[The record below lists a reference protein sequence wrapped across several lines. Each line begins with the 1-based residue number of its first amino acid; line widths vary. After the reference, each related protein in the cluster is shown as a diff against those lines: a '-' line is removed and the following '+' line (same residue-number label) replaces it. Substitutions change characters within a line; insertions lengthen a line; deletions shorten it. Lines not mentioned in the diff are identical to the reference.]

1 MILLLSL
8 ETILIGCFILIP
20 LVIIWLL
27 LRPVFRRFEA
37 IEKEVDKELG
47 LKDHYSS
54 AEELR
59 RELERL
65 RRMNLIDDDL
75 FLDKEKDIRD
85 EMP

>member
-20 LVIIWLL
+20 LVIIALL

-54 AEELR
+54 VEEMR

-65 RRMNLIDDDL
+65 RHMNLIDDDL

-85 EMP
+85 

>member
-54 AEELR
+54 VEEMR

-85 EMP
+85 

>member
-54 AEELR
+54 VEEMR

-65 RRMNLIDDDL
+65 RHMNLIDDDL

>member
-54 AEELR
+54 AEEMR
-59 RELERL
+59 RDLERL

-85 EMP
+85 

>member
-54 AEELR
+54 VEEMR
-59 RELERL
+59 RDLERL

>member
-47 LKDHYSS
+47 LKDRYSS

-85 EMP
+85 

>member
-54 AEELR
+54 VEEMR

>member
-54 AEELR
+54 VEEMR

-65 RRMNLIDDDL
+65 RHMNLIDDDL

-85 EMP
+85 

>member
-54 AEELR
+54 AEELG

-85 EMP
+85 

>member
-20 LVIIWLL
+20 LVIIALL

-47 LKDHYSS
+47 LKDRYSS
-54 AEELR
+54 AEELG

-85 EMP
+85 

>member
-54 AEELR
+54 AEEMR

-65 RRMNLIDDDL
+65 RHMNLIDDDL

-85 EMP
+85 

>member
-47 LKDHYSS
+47 LKDRYSS
-54 AEELR
+54 VEEMR

-85 EMP
+85 